1 MTSSP
6 DPMRR
11 KRSMPV
17 SIDLITFSTPGLHC
31 CFRHDLIHGS
41 YTLASGS
48 CIMSMS
54 NFIWSDGVYR
64 PVMAAT
70 NPSPRTSQADDTD
83 DAGVGMAHLTVV
95 PTNFDAT
102 VDDDSDE

>member
-1 MTSSP
+1 
-6 DPMRR
+6 
-11 KRSMPV
+11 
-17 SIDLITFSTPGLHC
+17 
-31 CFRHDLIHGS
+31 
-41 YTLASGS
+41 
-48 CIMSMS
+48 MSMG
-54 NFIWSDGVYR
+54 NFMRSDR
-64 PVMAAT
+64 LHRSVMAAT

>member
-1 MTSSP
+1 
-6 DPMRR
+6 
-11 KRSMPV
+11 
-17 SIDLITFSTPGLHC
+17 
-31 CFRHDLIHGS
+31 
-41 YTLASGS
+41 
-48 CIMSMS
+48 
-54 NFIWSDGVYR
+54 
-64 PVMAAT
+64 MAAT